1 MAAAQVFKVSIPE
14 FREMTGSKYMDDILC
29 YWRLDDISMIRFAV
43 LPRWFGGIIMLCSAV
58 IYAEAD
64 QDEVLNSG
72 RASLLRI
79 IDAHDVVVDSNSMV
93 VALEPVLADMEMT
106 FPRKGFIENS
116 RRYGDSGARRYQRV
130 VSFRDASSGGRGY
143 GGDRDDGGFKDG
155 CGGDQCGLG
164 GFRGR
169 DRREGS
175 RPWRSV
181 TRCWDCGNPEHF
193 SWDPGDG
200 QDPDLN
206 EKLVGGASHDM
217 WVFCSGYSEMRSSWG
232 HLCRVFL
239 NYVVVVAALMAFIC
253 GDEWSRELM
262 VSSSERKVRI
272 MVLMS
277 DSEFGYPSLGKVV
290 LPIQVEG
297 EEKLSAVEMD
307 VWRVILLMSKES
319 MRTHTGE
326 KYHVG
331 LRDDLEKVEIETD
344 DSEEVIEDVNVV
356 YDEDI
361 HEMGMVFA
369 MVGDVGVD
377 KYQDIGIDDVVKSN
391 MEMVLDSIMSGIIG
405 FYRRLMRIRKWSVMT
420 FGGNS

>member
-1 MAAAQVFKVSIPE
+1 
-14 FREMTGSKYMDDILC
+14 
-29 YWRLDDISMIRFAV
+29 
-43 LPRWFGGIIMLCSAV
+43 MLCIAV
-58 IYAEAD
+58 SYTVAD
-64 QDEVLNSG
+64 QDEVLNSV
-72 RASLLRI
+72 RASLLRLF
-79 IDAHDVVVDSNSMV
+79 DADGVVIGSNSVVADSVPAVVVG
-93 VALEPVLADMEMT
+93 LEPVLADVELT
-106 FPRKGFIENS
+106 FPRRGFRENP
-116 RRYGDSGARRYQRV
+116 RKCGDSGARRYQGV
-130 VSFRDASSGGRGY
+130 VSFRDGDMRFDASSGGRGY
-143 GGDRDDGGFKDG
+143 GGDGDRGDGGFRDG

-181 TRCWDCGNPEHF
+181 TRCWDCGNPDHF

-217 WVFCSGYSEMRSSWG
+217 WVFCSGDSEMRSSWG
-232 HLCRVFL
+232 HLCRKFL
-239 NYVVVVAALMAFIC
+239 NYVVVDAAFMAFVC

-262 VSSSERKVRI
+262 VSSSERKVRNMI
-272 MVLMS
+272 WMS

-405 FYRRLMRIRKWSVMT
+405 FYRRLMMIRKWSVMT